1 MKLLGLDNKP
11 LVAGGKAIIPPSA
24 GSSVDIQLGTITPD
38 RYTVDTDNVTAFLN
52 LGGLITGK
60 YFVCRI
66 EFIGESAD
74 GGTFEPSGTENG
86 YILDIVYIDDLTLDE
101 TNSAGYCCG
110 PQGFA
115 AFPITFVSDA
125 DHVLDLSL
133 LLEFMKN
140 DTYGMALNM
149 TSVHESVI
157 VSWD

>member
-1 MKLLGLDNKP
+1 MKVLAKNGKP
-11 LVAGGKAIIPPSA
+11 LITSGKVILPPSA

-38 RYTVDTDNVTAFLN
+38 RYIVDTDNITAFLN

-60 YFVCRI
+60 YFVCSI
-66 EFIGESAD
+66 EFIGESANEEAL
-74 GGTFEPSGTENG
+74 EPSGTENG

-101 TNSAGYCCG
+101 TNSVGYCCG

-115 AFPITFVSDA
+115 SFPIAFVSDA

-133 LLEFMKN
+133 LLDSMKS
-140 DTYGMALNM
+140 DAYGMALNM
-149 TSVHESVI
+149 TSVQESVI